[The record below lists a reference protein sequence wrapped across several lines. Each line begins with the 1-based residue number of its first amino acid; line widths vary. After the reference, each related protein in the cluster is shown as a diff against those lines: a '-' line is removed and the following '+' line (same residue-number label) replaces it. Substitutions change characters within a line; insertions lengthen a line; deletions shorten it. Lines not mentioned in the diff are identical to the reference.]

1 MLGLPGTQYLSR
13 SQQGQSALLG
23 VEHTEIHDV
32 VPADGAVVNNDV
44 PCPEGYCIPLCS
56 SVELA

>member
-1 MLGLPGTQYLSR
+1 MLGLPDIRYLSQG
-13 SQQGQSALLG
+13 QQGQLASLG

-32 VPADGAVVNNDV
+32 VPANGAVVNDDV
-44 PCPEGYCIPLCS
+44 PCPKGYRIPLCS